1 MHAPNEEKETLITE
15 DANFCYRVML
25 FGLKNTGAT
34 YQWLMDRVF
43 KQQIGQN
50 VDVYVDNMVD
60 NSQSKPQHV
69 ADLKEVF

>member
-1 MHAPNEEKETLITE
+1 
-15 DANFCYRVML
+15 
-25 FGLKNTGAT
+25 
-34 YQWLMDRVF
+34 MDRVF